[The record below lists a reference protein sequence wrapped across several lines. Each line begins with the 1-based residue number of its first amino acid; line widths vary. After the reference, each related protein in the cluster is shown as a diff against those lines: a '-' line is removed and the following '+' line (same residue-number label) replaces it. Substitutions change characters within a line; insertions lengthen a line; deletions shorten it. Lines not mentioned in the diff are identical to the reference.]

1 VKSKQKMPD
10 EILSRRSFVSLLPSL
25 LMAAV
30 LARPASAR
38 AVRTSTVHPDPR
50 PRIDGSKVLEPADLA
65 GYEEVIPIFDG
76 IREFPRMADGIACS
90 CGCSSLPGHRSLL
103 TCYEAD
109 GMARVCTVC
118 QGTGKLVVGR
128 AREGQSLEQIRRAV
142 DARYTTSP
150 AKASR

>member
-1 VKSKQKMPD
+1 MADQT
-10 EILSRRSFVSLLPSL
+10 LSRRSFVSLLPSL
-25 LMAAV
+25 AIAAV
-30 LARPASAR
+30 LARPARAR
-38 AVRTSTVHPDPR
+38 AVRIDPVHPDPR
-50 PRIDGSKVLEPADLA
+50 PGIDGSKVLKPADLA

-76 IREFPRMADGIACS
+76 IREFPQFADGIACS

-109 GMARVCTVC
+109 GMARMCTVC

-142 DARYTTSP
+142 DARYTTSS